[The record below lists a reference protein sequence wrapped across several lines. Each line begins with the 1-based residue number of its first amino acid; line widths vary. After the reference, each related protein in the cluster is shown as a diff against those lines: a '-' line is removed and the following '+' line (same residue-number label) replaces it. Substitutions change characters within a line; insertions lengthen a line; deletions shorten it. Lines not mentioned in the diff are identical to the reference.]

1 MAGRCTSNRS
11 SNFNSSPDWLRVVPS
26 QLLPRPTRFLASAL
40 CLLAFHGTA
49 RLAGAEALQD
59 AHTAFDKQRYDQA
72 LQLLDGLQKHGKDAP
87 AVRRLKVRTLA
98 KAGKPLEAV
107 AEYEALVPPGQPD
120 DTPLLREV
128 AFGVITPLL
137 KDMRDQMR
145 GAGYTALREI
155 ESDEAVPYFEDG
167 LSDGSGVV
175 RALVSEGLAR
185 LKTGQKSER
194 FRKAVTDQAAF
205 VRANVLK
212 GLGRSGDRSAIAV
225 VETALKD
232 DQAMVRA
239 VAAGALVMLGRQE
252 AFSEVRKAAQEG
264 IPEGRSAA
272 VRMMGE
278 LQDRRALP
286 VLQAALKDRQPSIR
300 GAAAASLGE
309 LRMPE
314 SAVALTPLLAD
325 PVPAVRSS
333 AALAL
338 SALGARDRAP
348 DIKKLFDDHNHAV
361 RAAAAAALLG
371 MGRPFAEVATVIRQL
386 SQEGDPGLRA
396 SAGRALGRSGE
407 KDADEAVAALRV
419 LLSDAL
425 PRPRIAAARSLGHVG
440 GPRQAQE
447 IIGVLKQ
454 ALRDQDEA
462 VRATVAGA
470 LIRWLDGKA
479 GGGKGEPLEG

>member
-1 MAGRCTSNRS
+1 MILSTI
-11 SNFNSSPDWLRVVPS
+11 
-26 QLLPRPTRFLASAL
+26 LPRPTLSL
-40 CLLAFHGTA
+40 VSVCCVLAFVGPA
-49 RLAGAEALQD
+49 RPAGAETLQE
-59 AHTAFDKQRYDQA
+59 ARAAFDKQQYDQA
-72 LQLLDGLQKHGKDAP
+72 LQLLDVLEKSNKDTTDI
-87 AVRRLKVRTLA
+87 RRLKVRTLA
-98 KAGKPLEAV
+98 KAGKPLEALAV
-107 AEYEALVPPGQPD
+107 YDGLVPPGKPD
-120 DTPLLREV
+120 DKPLLREV
-128 AFGVITPLL
+128 ALGFIMPLL

-212 GLGRSGDRSAIAV
+212 GLGRSGDRTAIAV
-225 VETALKD
+225 VEPALKD
-232 DQAMVRA
+232 DQGLVRA
-239 VAAGALVMLGRQE
+239 VAAGALVMLGRKE
-252 AFSEVRKAAQEG
+252 SFSDVLKAAQAG
-264 IPEGRSAA
+264 NPEDRGAA
-272 VRMMGE
+272 VRILGE

-309 LRMPE
+309 LGMPE
-314 SAVALTPLLAD
+314 ATVPLTSLLTD

-338 SALGARDRAP
+338 SALGARDRAG
-348 DIKKLFDDHNHAV
+348 DIKKLFADQNHAV
-361 RAAAAAALLG
+361 RAAAAAALLSL
-371 MGRPFAEVATVIRQL
+371 GRPFEEVATVIRQL

-396 SAGRALGRSGE
+396 SAARALGRTGE
-407 KDADEAVAALRV
+407 KYGEEAVAALRT

-440 GPRQAQE
+440 RPQQGQE
-447 IIGVLKQ
+447 MIGVLKQ

-462 VRATVAGA
+462 VRATAAGA
-470 LIRWLDGKA
+470 LIRWLDGRA
-479 GGGKGEPLEG
+479 GADKGGPLEG